1 MSYRAHFVV
10 EGNDRFECLANNF
23 KIMDD
28 RGVLLFSA
36 DRNEVIIGSDGLRI
50 MGEGGTSFSGSIQ
63 TTLVRA
69 ESGHDLRFV
78 STFIATYF
86 PTILSLLT
94 LTNIIMTPSAMLLKT
109 FRSLSMAARVH
120 INLHSA

>member
-1 MSYRAHFVV
+1 
-10 EGNDRFECLANNF
+10 
-23 KIMDD
+23 MDD

-78 STFIATYF
+78 STFYSNIYFHTY
-86 PTILSLLT
+86 TISHQYNYDT
-94 LTNIIMTPSAMLLKT
+94 ICAML
-109 FRSLSMAARVH
+109 FENFLSMPPPPRAY
-120 INLHSA
+120 